1 MKRSK
6 KITIGIIIF
15 FVVIASVIG
24 ARTALS
30 LYFKQKFS
38 KRPPPGII
46 VETVSK
52 KNFSQTIESYCTAL
66 SSKTKSFKINKSEL
80 IEPVK
85 SGLEV
90 KKGDIIAKLTTKNIL
105 APFSGKLGTRGISS
119 TTLGTNSIIL
129 TIDDANNMLCDLQI
143 PEIFAGKLKKNLKVV
158 AKYSPYRNKEYFGLI
173 QSVASRVDAQ
183 TRSILA
189 RAKIENPEGEIIPGS
204 LLEISINYNTGS
216 ALSIPDTSLIL
227 EGDKTYVYKVSPEN
241 ITNKIEISI
250 GLRSQ
255 GNLQVLSGLMEGDTV
270 VAEGLKKVR
279 PKGKIKPIF
288 K

>member
-129 TIDDANNMLCDLQI
+129 TLDDANNMLCDLQI

-227 EGDKTYVYKVSPEN
+227 EGDKTYVYQVSPEN

>member
-129 TIDDANNMLCDLQI
+129 TLDDANNMLCDLQI

>member
-227 EGDKTYVYKVSPEN
+227 EGDKTYVY
-241 ITNKIEISI
+241 
-250 GLRSQ
+250 
-255 GNLQVLSGLMEGDTV
+255 QV
-270 VAEGLKKVR
+270 
-279 PKGKIKPIF
+279 
-288 K
+288 

>member
-80 IEPVK
+80 IEPIT

-129 TIDDANNMLCDLQI
+129 TLDDANNILCDLQI
-143 PEIFAGKLKKNLKVV
+143 PEIYAGKLKKDLKVV
-158 AKYSPYRNKEYFGLI
+158 AKYSPYRNNEYLGLI

-189 RAKIENPEGEIIPGS
+189 RAKIKNPKGEIIPGS
-204 LLEISINYNTGS
+204 LLEISISYNTGS

-227 EGDKTYVYKVSPEN
+227 EGDKTYVYQVSPEN